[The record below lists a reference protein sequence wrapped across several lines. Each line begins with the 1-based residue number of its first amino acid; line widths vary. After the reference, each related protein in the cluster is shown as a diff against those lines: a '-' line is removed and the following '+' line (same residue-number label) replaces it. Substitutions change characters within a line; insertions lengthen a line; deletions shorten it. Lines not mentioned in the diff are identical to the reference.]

1 MIESPSSKFEN
12 MVKNGRLMCGKK
24 FMKTFFVLF
33 SVSTVFIFYMMLS
46 SNNFIL
52 GNDPAVHMSKAYEIL
67 ELGKVSFSEIAWY
80 PPLYRILLAEYMI
93 FTGASNFENVL
104 LLMKLLTIAFDWLL
118 IFSVYLLGIRL
129 VNEDVGV
136 IASSLILLCFPLY
149 EINFW
154 GGYPSLLSIVYT
166 CLLLFYLP
174 TKREGFG
181 SKLIAFIIAFC
192 LVLTHHF
199 ATFLAIAVLTFYALI
214 TLLVFR
220 RSLKLTFILAGL
232 GALAAFILWYVPIIL
247 PYINVFI
254 SHTFFDVRT
263 YLNLTWRVSFDVFIM
278 SFGFVIIFTFLGILL
293 TFYISK
299 KRSELEFYTLLCLSF
314 LIPLFFSQ
322 SYFFGIL
329 LPYDRFVYYLMP
341 PAVVFA
347 AAVTY
352 LVVKYAASYITRVD
366 WRIPKYRLKAI
377 VIALAVILLFA
388 SRFPVLTGKVCEAV
402 DYYSYLNPQSYN
414 AGVWLKEV
422 YPYEAKLVVSEKP
435 GLFFKMISGKPTIM
449 ETSPIVQREAAAE
462 VILTLAYE
470 VEHPLTLFRVYED
483 PMPYERDQ
491 YNVLINNIWRRAA
504 FLFDEETSVS
514 YTRDG
519 KPFSIK
525 ISDLSRGIF
534 WKIENGCKKL
544 QIQYSFEN
552 EFFLTE
558 SVEVRNN
565 KIPIS
570 ITWIFTP
577 LRGGVKNLQFNLS
590 IHFDLYR
597 SFERAYI
604 PGILDW
610 ESPWN
615 RPSFIEGNR
624 KWALVDF
631 DPKNLSKNY
640 IAVYDP
646 LNGVFYAFKFED
658 YPEWGSIGVL
668 STNQIDALRLR
679 YNLNNADE
687 NVSLSYSIAAFSKES
702 FPKVDFNLFDE
713 IFTLKATNNFA
724 VQYRD
729 YITCAREEG
738 IKFLVFDRGKFRNE
752 FLNHGFLQLVYSN
765 DRYIICKIKMDTGD
779 D

>member
-1 MIESPSSKFEN
+1 MQREKCTKIFLALLS
-12 MVKNGRLMCGKK
+12 
-24 FMKTFFVLF
+24 TF
-33 SVSTVFIFYMMLS
+33 TAFIFYILLS
-46 SNNFIL
+46 SNGVIL

-80 PPLYRILLAEYMI
+80 PPLYRILLAEYMV
-93 FTGASNFENVL
+93 FTGASDFESVL
-104 LLMKLLTIAFDWLL
+104 LLMKFLTIAFDWLL
-118 IFSVYLLGIRL
+118 VFSVYLLGMRL
-129 VNEDVGV
+129 VNKDVGI
-136 IASSLILLCFPLY
+136 IASSLILLCFPFY

-154 GGYPSLLSIVYT
+154 GGYPSLLSIVYM

-174 TKREGFG
+174 TKREDFA
-181 SKLIAFIIAFC
+181 SKLIAFIFAFC

-214 TLLVFR
+214 IFLVFR
-220 RSLKLTFILAGL
+220 RSLKLTFIAAGL
-232 GALAAFILWYVPIIL
+232 GVLAAFILWYVPIIL

-254 SHTFFDVRT
+254 SHTFFDIRA

-278 SFGFVIIFTFLGILL
+278 SFGFIIIFTFLGILS
-293 TFYISK
+293 TFYVSK
-299 KRSELEFYTLLCLSF
+299 RKEELEFYTLLCLSF

-322 SYFFGIL
+322 SYLFGIL

-347 AAVTY
+347 AVVTY
-352 LVVKYAASYITRVD
+352 SVVKYAVSYVANVD
-366 WRIPKYRLKAI
+366 WKIPKYRLKAI
-377 VIALAVILLFA
+377 IIASAVILLFA
-388 SRFPVLTGKVCEAV
+388 SRLPILTGKVCEAV

-414 AGVWLKEV
+414 AGVWLKNA
-422 YPYEAKLVVSEKP
+422 YHYEAKLVVSEKP
-435 GLFFKMISGKPTIM
+435 GLFFEIVSGKYAIM
-449 ETSPIVQREAAAE
+449 ETSPIVQREPAAE
-462 VILTLAYE
+462 VMLTMAYE
-470 VEHPLTLFRVYED
+470 VEHPLTLFRVYEV

-491 YNVLINNIWRRAA
+491 YNVLIDDIWRRAA

-525 ISDLSRGIF
+525 ISDLERRIF

-544 QIQYSFEN
+544 QIQYFLKD

-558 SVEVRNN
+558 SVEARNN
-565 KIPIS
+565 KIPMFVS
-570 ITWIFTP
+570 WIFAP
-577 LRGGVKNLQFNLS
+577 LRNGIENLKFNLS

-604 PGILDW
+604 PGILNW

-615 RPSFIEGNR
+615 KPSFVEGNR

-631 DPKNLSKNY
+631 NPKFLSKNY
-640 IAVYDP
+640 VAVYDP
-646 LNGVFYAFKFED
+646 LNGIFYAFRFED

-668 STNQIDALRLR
+668 STNQIDALRLM
-679 YNLNNADE
+679 YSLNNADE
-687 NVSLSYSIAAFSKES
+687 NISLSYSIVAFSEES
-702 FPKVDFNLFDE
+702 FQKIDFNSFGEVFALN
-713 IFTLKATNNFA
+713 ITNNFI

-729 YITCAREEG
+729 YCTCAREEG
-738 IKFLVFDRGKFRNE
+738 INFLVFDKEKFRNE
-752 FLNHGFLQLVYSN
+752 FLNNGFLQLVYSN
-765 DRYIICKIKMDTGD
+765 DRYIICKKKMDSD

>member
-1 MIESPSSKFEN
+1 MRREK
-12 MVKNGRLMCGKK
+12 CKK
-24 FMKTFFVLF
+24 IFLVLLSTF
-33 SVSTVFIFYMMLS
+33 TAFIFYILLS
-46 SNNFIL
+46 SNGFIL

-67 ELGKVSFSEIAWY
+67 KLGKVSFSEIAWY

-93 FTGASNFENVL
+93 FTGASDFESVL
-104 LLMKLLTIAFDWLL
+104 LLMKFLTIAFDWLMV
-118 IFSVYLLGIRL
+118 FSVYLLGMRL
-129 VNEDVGV
+129 VNKDVGI
-136 IASSLILLCFPLY
+136 IASSLILLCFPFY

-154 GGYPSLLSIVYT
+154 GGYPSLLSIVYM

-174 TKREGFG
+174 TKKEGFA
-181 SKLIAFIIAFC
+181 SKLITFIIAFC

-214 TLLVFR
+214 ILLVFR
-220 RSLKLTFILAGL
+220 RSLKLTFIAAGL
-232 GALAAFILWYVPIIL
+232 GVLAAFVLWYVPIIL

-263 YLNLTWRVSFDVFIM
+263 YLNLTWRVSFDVLIM
-278 SFGFVIIFTFLGILL
+278 SFGFIILFTFLGILL

-299 KRSELEFYTLLCLSF
+299 RKGELEFYTLLCLSF

-347 AAVTY
+347 AAITY
-352 LVVKYAASYITRVD
+352 LVVRYAVSYITKVD
-366 WRIPKYRLKAI
+366 LRIPRYRLKAI
-377 VIALAVILLFA
+377 VIASLVILLFA
-388 SRFPVLTGKVCEAV
+388 SRFPILTGKVCEAV

-414 AGVWLKEV
+414 AGVWLKNA
-422 YPYEAKLVVSEKP
+422 YPYEVKLIVSEKP
-435 GLFFKMISGKPTIM
+435 GLFFEILSGKPAIM
-449 ETSPIVQREAAAE
+449 ETSPVVQREAVAE
-462 VILTLAYE
+462 VILTMAYE
-470 VEHPLTLFRVYED
+470 VEHPLTLFRVYEF

-519 KPFSIK
+519 RPFSIK
-525 ISDLSRGIF
+525 ISDLERRIF
-534 WKIENGCKKL
+534 WKVENGCKKL
-544 QIQYSFEN
+544 QIQYSFKN

-558 SVEVRNN
+558 SVEARNN
-565 KIPIS
+565 QIPMFVS
-570 ITWIFTP
+570 WIFTP
-577 LRGGVKNLQFNLS
+577 LGSGIENLKFNLS

-604 PGILDW
+604 PGILNW

-615 RPSFIEGNR
+615 KPSFVEGNR

-631 DPKNLSKNY
+631 NPKNLSKNY
-640 IAVYDP
+640 VAVYDP
-646 LNGVFYAFKFED
+646 LNHIFHAFKFED

-668 STNQIDALRLR
+668 STNQIDALRLM
-679 YNLNNADE
+679 YSLNNADE
-687 NVSLSYSIAAFSKES
+687 NVSLSYSIVAFSEES
-702 FPKVDFNLFDE
+702 FRKINFNLFDE
-713 IFTLKATNNFA
+713 VFTLNITNNFT

-729 YITCAREEG
+729 YFTCAGEEG
-738 IKFLVFDRGKFRNE
+738 IKFLVFDREKFRNE

-765 DRYIICKIKMDTGD
+765 NRYVICKIKDG
-779 D
+779 

>member
-1 MIESPSSKFEN
+1 VRREK
-12 MVKNGRLMCGKK
+12 CKK
-24 FMKTFFVLF
+24 IFLVLLSTF
-33 SVSTVFIFYMMLS
+33 TAFIFYILLS
-46 SNNFIL
+46 SNGFIL

-67 ELGKVSFSEIAWY
+67 KLGKVSFSEIAWY

-93 FTGASNFENVL
+93 FTGASDFESVL
-104 LLMKLLTIAFDWLL
+104 LLMKFLTIAFDWLMV
-118 IFSVYLLGIRL
+118 FSVYLLGLRL
-129 VNEDVGV
+129 VNKDVGI

-154 GGYPSLLSIVYT
+154 GGYPSLLSIVYM

-174 TKREGFG
+174 TKKDGFA
-181 SKLIAFIIAFC
+181 SKLITFIIAFC

-214 TLLVFR
+214 ILLVFR
-220 RSLKLTFILAGL
+220 RSLKLTFIAAGL
-232 GALAAFILWYVPIIL
+232 GVLAAFILWYVPIIL

-278 SFGFVIIFTFLGILL
+278 SFGFIILFTFLGILL

-299 KRSELEFYTLLCLSF
+299 RKEELEFYILLCLSF

-347 AAVTY
+347 AAITY
-352 LVVKYAASYITRVD
+352 LVVRYAVSYITQVD
-366 WRIPKYRLKAI
+366 LRISRYRLKAI
-377 VIALAVILLFA
+377 VIASLVVLLFA
-388 SRFPVLTGKVCEAV
+388 SRFPILTGKVCEAV

-414 AGVWLKEV
+414 AGVWLKNA
-422 YPYEAKLVVSEKP
+422 YPYEAKLIVSEKP
-435 GLFFKMISGKPTIM
+435 GLFFEILSGKPAIM
-449 ETSPIVQREAAAE
+449 ETSPVVQREAVAE
-462 VILTLAYE
+462 VILTMAYE
-470 VEHPLTLFRVYED
+470 VEHPLTLFRVYEF

-491 YNVLINNIWRRAA
+491 YNVLINNIWRRAV

-519 KPFSIK
+519 RPFSIK
-525 ISDLSRGIF
+525 ISDLERRIF
-534 WKIENGCKKL
+534 WKVENGCKKL
-544 QIQYSFEN
+544 QIQYSFKN

-558 SVEVRNN
+558 SVEARNN
-565 KIPIS
+565 QIPMFVS
-570 ITWIFTP
+570 WIFTP
-577 LRGGVKNLQFNLS
+577 LGSGIENLKFNLS

-604 PGILDW
+604 PGILNW

-615 RPSFIEGNR
+615 KPSFVEGNR

-631 DPKNLSKNY
+631 NPKNLSKNY
-640 IAVYDP
+640 VAVYDP
-646 LNGVFYAFKFED
+646 LNHIFHAFKFED

-668 STNQIDALRLR
+668 STNQIDALRLM
-679 YNLNNADE
+679 YSLNNADE
-687 NVSLSYSIAAFSKES
+687 NVSLSYSIVAFSEES
-702 FPKVDFNLFDE
+702 FRKIDFNLFDE
-713 IFTLKATNNFA
+713 VFTLNITNDFI

-729 YITCAREEG
+729 YFTCVREEG
-738 IKFLVFDRGKFRNE
+738 IKFVIFDREKFRNE
-752 FLNHGFLQLVYSN
+752 FLNNGFLQLVYSN
-765 DRYIICKIKMDTGD
+765 NRYVICKIKDG
-779 D
+779 